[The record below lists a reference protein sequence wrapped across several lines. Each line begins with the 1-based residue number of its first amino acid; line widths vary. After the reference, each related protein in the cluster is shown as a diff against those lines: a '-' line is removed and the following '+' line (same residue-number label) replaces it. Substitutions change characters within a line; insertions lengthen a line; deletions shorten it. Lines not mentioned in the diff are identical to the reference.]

1 MSGPEISVVIPLY
14 NKSGFIKRALSSV
27 LKQTFSN
34 FEVIVI
40 NDGSTDGSY
49 EAAKEIKDNRI
60 KIINQNNF
68 GVSVARNNGVKHT
81 RTSLVAFID
90 ADDSWHTDFLLTVL
104 RLNKRYPHAGAFAT
118 AYEIRKL
125 HKANIPHFK
134 NIPSYPWEGLI
145 PNYFK
150 SALGQAPIFS
160 SAVAVSKPAFL
171 DIGGFPPGVTLSEDG
186 DTWLRLALKYKI
198 AFSNYCGA
206 TYFQDAENR
215 ACEIVTNPS
224 RFHLVDTAL
233 QALKDD
239 IVPYQF
245 KGDFCDYIAKYQ
257 IMSAAT
263 CIKMDRNKDA
273 LKILTT
279 CKTRY
284 FLLVKIWWIILAIL
298 PFKFSTFLRNVK
310 WALLGKGK

>member
-1 MSGPEISVVIPLY
+1 MSGPEIRVVIPLY

-34 FEVIVI
+34 FEVIVV

-60 KIINQNNF
+60 KVINQNNF
-68 GVSVARNNGVKHT
+68 GVSVARNNGVKHS
-81 RTSLVAFID
+81 RTPLVAFID

-118 AYEIRKL
+118 
-125 HKANIPHFK
+125 
-134 NIPSYPWEGLI
+134 PSYPWEGLI

-160 SAVAVSKPAFL
+160 SAVAVSKSALL
-171 DIGGFPPGVTLSEDG
+171 DIGGFPPGVTLGEDG
-186 DTWLRLALKYKI
+186 DTWLRLALKYQI

-215 ACEIVTNPS
+215 ACEIIPNPS
-224 RFHLVDTAL
+224 RFHIVDTAL

-239 IVPYQF
+239 IVPCHL
-245 KGDFCDYIAKYQ
+245 KSDFCDYIAKYQ

-263 CIKMDRNKDA
+263 CIKMVRNKDA
-273 LKILTT
+273 LKILTA

-284 FLLVKIWWIILAIL
+284 FLLVKIWWIILALL
-298 PFKFSTFLRNVK
+298 PVNFNTFLRNVK
-310 WALLGKGK
+310 WVLLGKGK